1 MMIRLQLLLL
11 LIAIALSA
19 CTEQKRVVTEG
30 RVIYTV
36 EYPNHKDNFFLYSI
50 LPKEMTVNF
59 KDGLMES
66 RIEKANLQ
74 NILLVD
80 CNQKQVSAYFSYGD
94 EAYKVALQSADIKS
108 MLNDQKAYSI
118 TFTDEKDTM
127 AGFHV
132 QKAIATAVKDPS
144 DKIEL
149 WYTDE
154 IQMQH
159 SNWYNPFH
167 QVPGFLLAYAIDRY
181 GIRMEFR
188 AKRFEETAVSK
199 EELTAQKQGKVI
211 RYAEYNTALG
221 DLFKSFE

>member
-1 MMIRLQLLLL
+1 MIKRLLPLLMLF
-11 LIAIALSA
+11 AITLTA

-30 RVIYTV
+30 RVIYSV

-66 RIEKANLQ
+66 RIEKANLK

-94 EAYKVALQSADIKS
+94 EAVKVALGAADIQN
-108 MLNDQKAYSI
+108 MLSDQKAY
-118 TFTDEKDTM
+118 TVQFTSEKDTI
-127 AGFHV
+127 AGFNV
-132 QKAIATAVKDPS
+132 KKAIATAVKNPS

-154 IQMQH
+154 IRLKH

-167 QVPGFLLAYAIDRY
+167 KVPGFLLAYAIDRY

-188 AKRFEETAVSK
+188 AKRFEEMNIAK
-199 EELTAQKQGKVI
+199 EELTADKQGKVI
-211 RYAEYNTALG
+211 RYAEYNRALG